1 MLVEALRLPLDDK
14 WVQKLDRDFRRGMK
28 ARVDATSAT
37 NLVSMLAAFRAL
49 GTRYHDL
56 DEHQDLILQ
65 YLKKSRRTKFT
76 EAQMEEI
83 CAALQTL
90 PADTLLLDFAKRGMR
105 TYPRQP
111 AFPFAMASYYLKFP
125 IDECPLDE
133 VDEALHTAEDLLQG
147 NPAYADMARQVEA
160 MLTVVHA
167 AMEAQHFRRLGGLYD
182 DDDDDDDDLFDRD
195 FSGPDLPDMI
205 EALANIFGVDLDDP
219 DNPGRGPRRGSK
231 GRNRRR

>member
-1 MLVEALRLPLDDK
+1 MEA
-14 WVQKLDRDFRRGMK
+14 
-28 ARVDATSAT
+28 
-37 NLVSMLAAFRAL
+37 
-49 GTRYHDL
+49 
-56 DEHQDLILQ
+56 
-65 YLKKSRRTKFT
+65 
-76 EAQMEEI
+76 I
-83 CAALQTL
+83 CTALQTV
-90 PADTLLLDFAKRGMR
+90 PADAPLLDFAKRGMR

-182 DDDDDDDDLFDRD
+182 DDDDDDDLFDRD